1 MVKCRKCGKNFD
13 RLYQGEYTGLL
24 AETCDSCLKKITGRV
39 SYKMFR
45 EIYNALKEEPDKVLE
60 LVHTNIDRRNGYGS
74 YTNAEAARE
83 SLDYLKA
90 EVE

>member
-1 MVKCRKCGKNFD
+1 MIECRKCGKEFD

-24 AETCDSCLKKITGRV
+24 AETCDACLKKINNRV

-60 LVHTNIDRRNGYGS
+60 LVHNNIDLRNGYGS
-74 YTNAEAARE
+74 QRNADAARE